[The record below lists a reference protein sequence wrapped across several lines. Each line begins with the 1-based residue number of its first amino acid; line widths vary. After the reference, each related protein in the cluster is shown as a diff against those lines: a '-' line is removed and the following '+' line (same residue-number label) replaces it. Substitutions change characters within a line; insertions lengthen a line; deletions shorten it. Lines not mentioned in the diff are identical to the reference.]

1 MVIAR
6 TAARGSTGMVQDK
19 ALTHRARRA
28 VRGSTGWEQEDPVK
42 HPARSVHR
50 ARARLLRALLVP
62 LALATQGT
70 RATPVSRGHMRDSAQ
85 RACQESTIKLLEMAT
100 AADARLTR
108 ARLLRVQL

>member
-19 ALTHRARRA
+19 PLTHRARRA

-70 RATPVSRGHMRDSAQ
+70 RATPGQEHAQ
-85 RACQESTIKLLEMAT
+85 RA
-100 AADARLTR
+100 
-108 ARLLRVQL
+108 